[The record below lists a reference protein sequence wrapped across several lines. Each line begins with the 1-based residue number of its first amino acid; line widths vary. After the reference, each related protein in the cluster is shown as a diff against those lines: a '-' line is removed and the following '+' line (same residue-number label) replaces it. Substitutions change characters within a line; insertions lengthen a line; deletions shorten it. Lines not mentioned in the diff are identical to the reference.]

1 MKNDSKIRTFIAI
14 EIPETIQKK
23 IGELQNSLKAFGA
36 RISWTRS
43 ANIHLTLKFLG
54 DTEAA
59 IIDEIAARLQ
69 LAVANLP
76 EFKIAVNGTGAFPN
90 FKRPRVIWIGAA
102 SEGDQLQT
110 LAARV
115 DECMENFGF
124 ETEKRHYS
132 AHLTLGRVKD
142 VSAIEPL
149 MAKLK
154 SYENFQ
160 AGSFNATNFHLI
172 KSELHPAG
180 SIYSRLKTI
189 TLHQGN

>member
-36 RISWTRS
+36 RISWTRP

-54 DTEAA
+54 DTDTAR
-59 IIDEIAARLQ
+59 IDEIAARLQ
-69 LAVANLP
+69 LAVASSP
-76 EFKIAVNGTGAFPN
+76 KFKITVTGTGAFPN
-90 FKRPRVIWIGAA
+90 FKRPRVIWIGAE

-110 LAARV
+110 LAAQI
-115 DECMENFGF
+115 DDCIKNFGF
-124 ETEKRHYS
+124 EKEKRHYS

-149 MAKLK
+149 MTKLK

-160 AGSFNATNFHLI
+160 AGSFVAKNLHLI

-180 SIYSRLKTI
+180 SIYSRLKTLN
-189 TLHQGN
+189 LHLGN